1 MVRIII
7 RQESL
12 PDLYLNA
19 EINAVTNWS
28 WSILHVPGDR
38 NEVPIKKGDS
48 LFIEYP
54 LNDALYEAMCIVE
67 EIEDK
72 SINDGP
78 STLLFVNSTSKLK
91 RVQRRSMFRLSVS
104 FPVSFRTVSP
114 QDVKM
119 DAPIS
124 EWSIDPTENRNG
136 SSVCVGEITNI
147 SGTGLCMASES
158 SLSKGVYIVVEFQL
172 HDIPLK
178 LAGRVIRSTPPEN
191 GREHLSKAALQFVNM
206 DMKVQNQVCRF
217 IFEEQRHQL
226 QTKIV

>member
-1 MVRIII
+1 VVRIII
-7 RQESL
+7 RHESL

-28 WSILHVPGDR
+28 RSILHVPGDR

-54 LNDALYEAMCIVE
+54 LNDALYEAMWIVE

-78 STLLFVNSTSKLK
+78 STLLFVNSTSNLK
-91 RVQRRSMFRLSVS
+91 RVQRRSMFRLPVS

-124 EWSIDPTENRNG
+124 EWSIGPTENKNG

-147 SGTGLCMASES
+147 SGTGLCMRAC
-158 SLSKGVYIVVEFQL
+158 
-172 HDIPLK
+172 H
-178 LAGRVIRSTPPEN
+178 
-191 GREHLSKAALQFVNM
+191 
-206 DMKVQNQVCRF
+206 
-217 IFEEQRHQL
+217 
-226 QTKIV
+226 